1 MNTQYDIKKDA
12 QDRDHFNNDEAP
24 PYKLSEN
31 GNKLNSSL
39 LYKLE
44 VVTMKTEAVNKLT
57 NTEPED

>member
-1 MNTQYDIKKDA
+1 VNTQYDIKKDT
-12 QDRDHFNNDEAP
+12 QDMDHFNNDKAP
-24 PYKLSEN
+24 PYKMSEN

-57 NTEPED
+57 NTESEG